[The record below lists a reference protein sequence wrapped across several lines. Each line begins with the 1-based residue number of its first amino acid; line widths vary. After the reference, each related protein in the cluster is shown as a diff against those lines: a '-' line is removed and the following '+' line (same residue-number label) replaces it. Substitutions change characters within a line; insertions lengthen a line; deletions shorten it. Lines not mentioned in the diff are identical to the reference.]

1 MSRKHTIR
9 LFLFGTLFL
18 ASLFSLLYYALPRG
32 LDPTAETPNQGILST
47 SGEDGGG
54 RVPIKEGVVDYG
66 TVISVATAVITGLGF
81 VFTTFFAFR
90 EDRRASELHALEIA
104 NAKRELAQKEL
115 EIEELRQRL
124 RQGE

>member
-1 MSRKHTIR
+1 MFGKHTIR

-32 LDPTAETPNQGILST
+32 LDPTAETPLNGIQGLDD
-47 SGEDGGG
+47 ED
-54 RVPIKEGVVDYG
+54 RQPIKEGEVDYG
-66 TVISVATAVITGLGF
+66 TVISVITAVITGLGF
-81 VFTTFFAFR
+81 IFTTFFAFR
-90 EDRRASELHALEIA
+90 EDRRATELHRLEIE

-124 RQGE
+124 RRGGS